1 MAYSNIAKV
10 YANLVFAG
18 VKSIDKVPA
27 RLKEDVQAIVD
38 ELIAKRAAEL
48 ASEEE

>member
-27 RLKEDVQAIVD
+27 ELKADVQAIVD
-38 ELIAKRAAEL
+38 ELKTKRA
-48 ASEEE
+48 EEVSKEE